1 MCIAAVGVY
10 LYHPSVPV
18 LVRGFSVALAII
30 ISADLL
36 RFRYPAFEK
45 FYEGVLGY
53 FMREEERGE
62 HLHAYWVNHHLMSR
76 EII

>member
-1 MCIAAVGVY
+1 MCIAAVAVY

-36 RFRYPAFEK
+36 RFKYPAFEK

-53 FMREEERGE
+53 FMREEERGKQCALYE
-62 HLHAYWVNHHLMSR
+62 ANYGLISR
-76 EII
+76 MII